1 MILIQYLQRTDP
13 NPCPRFLL
21 LSSLNSFAGVP
32 ADAAAALRV
41 MTLLKGVAS
50 RGTTVMCSLHQ
61 PRPRVVDLLDNVMLM
76 SGGRVAYFGTPGE
89 AEAYFSSVGR
99 PFPPGQPHPADAML
113 TLCCREDGCALPMLF
128 ERCGLVE
135 NGLFKG
141 PIRGGMYVGSAF
153 GSGNSGGVASVMDM
167 QDRQSLRRDCP
178 QPHYRADM
186 IGTSGVKSNQGVAE
200 FEAGDIG
207 DRYGDSKVSDEDGC
221 KYGWF
226 GLCGRVERGGVG
238 VENSPQTAGF
248 LVQTEA
254 LSRRLLLRAVRHPLL
269 LALHFLGSLGM
280 AVCLGTIF
288 EGKMGFTF
296 EGAQSRYL

>member
-1 MILIQYLQRTDP
+1 
-13 NPCPRFLL
+13 
-21 LSSLNSFAGVP
+21 
-32 ADAAAALRV
+32 
-41 MTLLKGVAS
+41 
-50 RGTTVMCSLHQ
+50 MCSLHQ